1 MIRGKIIMLPFCLEL
16 DGYTVIGAFNLSL
29 DDWPSVIFDLDE
41 ERLPAR
47 IEELSPEGLWR
58 EAESVKCSVS
68 GSGLRVVVSKPL
80 EVMSMTIL
88 TLWWKE

>member
-1 MIRGKIIMLPFCLEL
+1 MLPFCLEL

-41 ERLPAR
+41 ERLPAG
-47 IEELSPEGLWR
+47 IEELSPQGTWR
-58 EAESVKCSVS
+58 EVESVKCSVS
-68 GSGLRVVVSKPL
+68 GSGLRVAMSKPL